1 MSMIFLK
8 DGISVGASGAI
19 FGIMGAL
26 LYFGFHYRV
35 YLGNVIKTNLIPVIV
50 LNLMLGFLMDG
61 IDNWA
66 HIGGLI
72 GGLLINIG
80 LGVKYK
86 TSTFEKING
95 LIVSFIY
102 LGFLIFVSFYLAR

>member
-1 MSMIFLK
+1 
-8 DGISVGASGAI
+8 
-19 FGIMGAL
+19 MGAL

-35 YLGNVIKTNLIPVIV
+35 YLGNVIKTNLIPVILV
-50 LNLMLGFLMDG
+50 NLSFGFIVDG
-61 IDNWA
+61 VDNFA

-86 TSTFEKING
+86 TSTFEKVNG

-102 LGFLIFVSFYLAR
+102 LGFLVYTAFIFSK